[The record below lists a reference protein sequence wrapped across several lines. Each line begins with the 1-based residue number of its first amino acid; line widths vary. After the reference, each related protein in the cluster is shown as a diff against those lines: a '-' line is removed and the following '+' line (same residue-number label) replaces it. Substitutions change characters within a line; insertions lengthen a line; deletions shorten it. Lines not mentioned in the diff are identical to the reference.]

1 MANAVVARMI
11 VRTIQ
16 AVNRRPLTLLTG
28 REEPVRCLVGTFK
41 AIGGETRTDEELD
54 PGVG

>member
-1 MANAVVARMI
+1 MANAVVASMI

-16 AVNRRPLTLLTG
+16 AVTRRPLTLPTG
-28 REEPVRCLVGTFK
+28 REEPVTCLVGTFK

-54 PGVG
+54 PGMG

>member
-16 AVNRRPLTLLTG
+16 AVNRRPLALSTVG
-28 REEPVRCLVGTFK
+28 EEAVGLLVGGFSV
-41 AIGGETRTDEELD
+41 IGGDTRTDEELD